1 VGQKGNV
8 VPRRTAIHL
17 ASLAV
22 IVWAVEPASSEEIDP
37 NQGAQN
43 PPYESRANICIE
55 VKFSDDVPG
64 VMFTALRDEAS
75 RIWVRHGIVLRWDR
89 NRRDSCEARVPI
101 VFSEHDVE
109 RLGRHEPGDVLALTH
124 FTEAGDKIYVSAL
137 RATRL
142 ARSALGDA
150 ITAAFRQ
157 TRTGRLLGRVVA
169 HELGHVL
176 LRTRMHTSSGLMRRV
191 YGLAD
196 VLSDDEQTTALSA
209 NETQQL
215 AMRFSL
221 RPATAV
227 AVASPSPSSARP
239 LPPFPPR

>member
-1 VGQKGNV
+1 MGQKGNAV
-8 VPRRTAIHL
+8 SRRTAIHL

-22 IVWAVEPASSEEIDP
+22 ILCALGPASA
-37 NQGAQN
+37 GAQSH
-43 PPYESRANICIE
+43 PYESRANICIE

-75 RIWVRHGIVLRWDR
+75 RIWLRHGIVLRWER
-89 NRRDSCEARVPI
+89 NRRESCEARVPI
-101 VFSEHDVE
+101 VFSEYDVK

-124 FTEAGDKIYVSAL
+124 FADAGDKIYVSAPH
-137 RATRL
+137 ATRL
-142 ARSALGDA
+142 ARVALRDA

-176 LRTRMHTSSGLMRRV
+176 LQTRTHTPSGLMRRV
-191 YGLAD
+191 YGLPD
-196 VLSDDEQTTALSA
+196 VLSDDERMTELSA
-209 NETQQL
+209 DETQQL